1 MQSRYYDAG
10 VGRFVNE
17 DEPLLLG
24 VSGGVCSYNLYAY
37 CENDPVN
44 NSDPWGH
51 SPKWVHLIKG
61 IKLITTGLM
70 ALISAI
76 LNGFIKSV
84 FGSLTAKIITM
95 LVTTALSFLPL
106 GQYWG
111 TIINVGII
119 VTIILRVKT
128 MFVNV
133 FEGLWHLGQAIEHTH
148 K

>member
-10 VGRFVNE
+10 VGRFVNA

-24 VSGGVCSYNLYAY
+24 ISGGIYSYNFYTY

-84 FGSLTAKIITM
+84 FGSLTAKTITM

-111 TIINVGII
+111 IIINVGII
-119 VTIILRVKT
+119 VTIILIVKT

-133 FEGLWHLGQAIEHTH
+133 LKDYGIWGKQ
-148 K
+148 